1 MNGQDRA
8 KIKAQA
14 EKQIKR
20 GRLQDAI
27 TELQKLLSGSEQDIP
42 IRTQIGDLYVQ
53 AGQKRKAVEELL
65 NIADFY
71 EKKGLNSKAI
81 ATLKRIG
88 RVDAEFLEAIRKLAS
103 LYNNQGFTSEAR
115 TEYAKLAAAL
125 AKQNK
130 TDEAIK
136 AYETLLEL
144 SPVDMD
150 SRIIMAGLLQKKGKV
165 DWAVEEYN
173 TVAETR
179 IRQNRLEEASKI
191 LKKARKLK
199 DDHPRTLTNL
209 IELFKREDKKQEALD
224 LAQDFLKKDT
234 DNIKGLYLLGNLY
247 FERKN
252 VELAEEVFS
261 RIISLRPK
269 EVEARVKMGRLL
281 IMREELDQAFEMYE
295 PLVDSLVRKQMED
308 KAVGLLGL
316 VLASK
321 QAHLPTLEKLAGIYK
336 FKRQN
341 KNLAI
346 IYGVLIEQYRKNG
359 LLKKVLALLGELV
372 GMFPDNQTYYSD
384 YRFLKGELGGPEG
397 EPEEEPFSVRVD
409 ETSEIID
416 STLSKVD
423 LYIEQ
428 GLFKNARRILDNLMM
443 RYPDEKGVAE
453 KIEEIKQITAEG
465 KTKDIAQKIGKVHK
479 KETELLDKL
488 SGIMP
493 KGGPQAFADELL
505 DGHLSA
511 ADIFAETDLIPI
523 VMQEDRGKEK
533 YFDLKDIIGDELD
546 AIDAVCSVQ
555 LRGDTDSMEKALT
568 EIVTDFRKVL
578 DEKVDQDDYESH
590 YNLAVAFMGQ
600 GLLDEAIKESKLA
613 VNSKKLEI
621 DSLTLVSHCYAQ
633 KDEPKEAVRWLEK
646 ALEKAE
652 QDSHQS
658 FALKYELASLYESMN
673 DRKNALNFYEEVAGW
688 NPEFRDVTA
697 KLQSLQPKR

>member
-1 MNGQDRA
+1 MNGQERA
-8 KIKAQA
+8 KIEAQA
-14 EKQIKR
+14 EKLIKR

-27 TELQKLLSGSEQDIP
+27 TELQKLLSGTEQDIP

-65 NIADFY
+65 NIADYY

-88 RVDAEFLEAIRKLAS
+88 RVDAASLEAIQKLAR

-115 TEYAKLAAAL
+115 REYAELAAAL

-144 SPVDMD
+144 SPEEMD
-150 SRIIMAGLLQKKGKV
+150 ARIILAGLLHKKGKV
-165 DWAVEEYN
+165 DQAVEEYN
-173 TVAETR
+173 TVAESR
-179 IRQNRLEEASKI
+179 IRKNRLEEACKL

-224 LAQDFLKKDT
+224 LAKAFLKKDT
-234 DNIKGLYLLGNLY
+234 DNIKALYLLGNLY
-247 FERKN
+247 
-252 VELAEEVFS
+252 VESENAKLAEEVFS

-281 IMREELDQAFEMYE
+281 IQRGELDQAFEMYE

-336 FKRQN
+336 LKKQ
-341 KNLAI
+341 KKDLEV
-346 IYGVLIEQYRKNG
+346 IYGVLIEQYRRSG
-359 LLKKVLALLGELV
+359 LLKKVLALLGELME
-372 GMFPDNQTYYSD
+372 MFPENQTYYSD
-384 YRFLKGELGGPEG
+384 YRFLKGELGSPEG
-397 EPEEEPFSVRVD
+397 ELEEEPSAIRVD
-409 ETSEIID
+409 ETAEIID
-416 STLSKVD
+416 STLAKVD

-443 RYPDEKGVAE
+443 RYPDEKRVAA
-453 KIEEIKQITAEG
+453 KIEEIKQLTDESR
-465 KTKDIAQKIGKVHK
+465 TKDIARKIGKVHK

-493 KGGPQAFADELL
+493 KGGPQAFADELM

-523 VMQEDRGKEK
+523 VMQEDQGEDKF
-533 YFDLKDIIGDELD
+533 FDLKDIIGDELD
-546 AIDAVCSVQ
+546 AIEAVCNVQ
-555 LRGDTDSMEKALT
+555 MRGDTASVEKALT
-568 EIVTDFRKVL
+568 EIVTDFRKAL
-578 DEKVDQDDYESH
+578 DEKVDENDYESH

-600 GLLDEAIKESKLA
+600 GLFDEAIKECKLA

-621 DSLTLVSHCYAQ
+621 DSLTLISHCYAQ
-633 KDEPKEAVRWLEK
+633 KEKPKEAVRWLEK
-646 ALEKAE
+646 ALEKAG
-652 QDSHQS
+652 QDAHQS
-658 FALKYELASLYESMN
+658 FALKYELASLYESMD
-673 DRKNALNFYEEVAGW
+673 DRRTALEFYEAVAGW
-688 NPEFRDVTA
+688 NPEYRDVAA